1 MELKLGRSTTIKKPE
16 KDRAGQKITRSWSQ
30 ALWSLHY
37 NLSYTSWEAVH
48 SPQAAWERKLYDHG
62 ANPWSL
68 HYS

>member
-37 NLSYTSWEAVH
+37 NLSY
-48 SPQAAWERKLYDHG
+48 QAAWERKLYDHG